1 MHLHRRFS
9 DADVVRNLFVEAP
22 GGGPDHDLALPW
34 AERVEAFPECSQGL
48 VPLPSG
54 TIAREP
60 GHDRIE
66 EILIAERFC
75 QELDGASLHRPHS
88 HRNVAVRSDEDHWKV
103 SVRRGKLTL
112 EIEATSPWHSHVH
125 HQAGWTVRSR
135 IGAQIFGDTRKLPTF
150 QSNCSQQPP
159 HRVAKVG
166 VVIDDQ
172 DTGVRV
178 HSAPRVK
185 GQRLWPSRILLTI
198 CGQEQPL
205 LGEQL
210 GHKPWLRSG
219 GIALSRLRVE
229 TASCMRT
236 PSVPRANCL
245 EAAMPKRKNKL
256 VAIVEDNQPFRESMQ
271 KLITLL
277 GYPVEAFPSAASF
290 LASPFV
296 VEVACLVADV
306 HMPGMTGPELHR
318 HLKNAG
324 HKIPTILVTAYP
336 DEIVRERALKDGV
349 FCYLCKPV
357 DDDHL
362 ERCLGSAVRSSA
374 PPEQNS

>member
-1 MHLHRRFS
+1 M
-9 DADVVRNLFVEAP
+9 
-22 GGGPDHDLALPW
+22 
-34 AERVEAFPECSQGL
+34 
-48 VPLPSG
+48 
-54 TIAREP
+54 
-60 GHDRIE
+60 
-66 EILIAERFC
+66 
-75 QELDGASLHRPHS
+75 
-88 HRNVAVRSDEDHWKV
+88 
-103 SVRRGKLTL
+103 
-112 EIEATSPWHSHVH
+112 
-125 HQAGWTVRSR
+125 
-135 IGAQIFGDTRKLPTF
+135 
-150 QSNCSQQPP
+150 
-159 HRVAKVG
+159 
-166 VVIDDQ
+166 
-172 DTGVRV
+172 
-178 HSAPRVK
+178 
-185 GQRLWPSRILLTI
+185 
-198 CGQEQPL
+198 
-205 LGEQL
+205 
-210 GHKPWLRSG
+210 
-219 GIALSRLRVE
+219 
-229 TASCMRT
+229 
-236 PSVPRANCL
+236 PRANCL
-245 EAAMPKRKNKL
+245 EAAMPKRKNEL

-306 HMPGMTGPELHR
+306 NMPGMTGPELHR